1 MPARL
6 EAATDEL
13 AASVAE
19 APIEA
24 EILQSEIPEEEAA
37 LDEAVV
43 FQHRVV
49 PEPPAEPE
57 PDLANVVPPDFLRQ
71 PHLSVHGGELP
82 VAEEI
87 AEPQLMD
94 AVADGLLIT
103 EADEEEAISG
113 PVHAI
118 AGDEEIQDLAPPLPA
133 AAEIELPAGEPESF
147 ADAAD
152 EPVQSY
158 PGDEEAIANALEAE
172 MAVAD
177 ALEADVAAADALE
190 TDVAAT
196 NTLEADPGADEAS
209 GLAAPQKLDEFD
221 VAYEVERLLNRR
233 RFDKRD
239 SPFTGFE
246 SPPGRF

>member
-1 MPARL
+1 
-6 EAATDEL
+6 
-13 AASVAE
+13 
-19 APIEA
+19 
-24 EILQSEIPEEEAA
+24 
-37 LDEAVV
+37 VV
-43 FQHRVV
+43 
-49 PEPPAEPE
+49 
-57 PDLANVVPPDFLRQ
+57 
-71 PHLSVHGGELP
+71 
-82 VAEEI
+82 EEI

-113 PVHAI
+113 LVHAI

-133 AAEIELPAGEPESF
+133 AAEIELPAGEPESA
-147 ADAAD
+147 ADAAAD
-152 EPVQSY
+152 EPVRSY